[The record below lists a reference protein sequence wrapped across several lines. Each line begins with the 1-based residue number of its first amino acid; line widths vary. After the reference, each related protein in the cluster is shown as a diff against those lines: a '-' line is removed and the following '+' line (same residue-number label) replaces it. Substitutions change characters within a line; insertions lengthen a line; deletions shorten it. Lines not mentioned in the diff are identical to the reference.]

1 MDRRAG
7 GRDPKGRVRVNDG
20 ATRTVLRAAERTV
33 RVPAAPAIGASGT
46 IEGRVSCSMERVL
59 VSLDEVHFIAIDAT
73 YLSFECG
80 DEAPE
85 RPLSLSHHR
94 MAGRAPTADRT
105 RLGSG

>member
-33 RVPAAPAIGASGT
+33 RVPAAPAVGASGT
-46 IEGRVSCSMERVL
+46 IEGRVSCRMERVL

-73 YLSFECG
+73 DLSFECG